1 MHRKQDDLIVA
12 DVIFVHFLFFYV
24 DMKKHTQNT
33 EGAGAFYSAFTAV
46 LAGMPERSRTI
57 VAKRF
62 GVTGRKPMTLQ
73 AIGNVYDITRERVR
87 QIVQSGVRTAREHAD
102 DAVVAAVRT
111 RLTDYL
117 RTHHGIAME
126 ETIIK
131 ELADGNVKE
140 EGAIRFFI
148 ESVADVDFVNAKKF
162 PVAERVVAMHDFD
175 TQKWHMVHTT
185 VKDALKTAARTHTSH
200 ALHKIV
206 TDTHGAIAHDEFVTY
221 LVVSREI
228 GKNPFDKWGL
238 VEWDEISPR
247 GVREKA
253 LLVMKEQGTP
263 MHFREIAAAI
273 DVAGLGKNGR
283 TSHPQTVHN
292 ELIRDKNFVLVGR
305 GVYAIAN
312 KNYVRGTVK
321 DVIEKVL
328 ATASEPLTA
337 QDVIERVLAMRYV
350 KPSTVRVNLNAIAK
364 KMNKKYTLEKKQK

>member
-1 MHRKQDDLIVA
+1 MNTKTHSA
-12 DVIFVHFLFFYV
+12 DGVGKFY
-24 DMKKHTQNT
+24 H
-33 EGAGAFYSAFTAV
+33 AFTTV
-46 LAGMPERSRTI
+46 LADMPERSRAI

-87 QIVQSGVRTAREHAD
+87 QIVQSGIRTAREHAD
-102 DAVVAAVRT
+102 DAVVADVRT
-111 RLTDYL
+111 RLTNYL
-117 RTHHGIAME
+117 HTHHGIAME

-131 ELADGNVKE
+131 ELADGDAKE

-148 ESVADVDFVNAKKF
+148 ESVADVDFVNAKKL
-162 PVAERVVAMHDFD
+162 PVSDRVVMLHDFD
-175 TQKWHMVHTT
+175 TQKWHTVHTT
-185 VKDALKTAARTHTSH
+185 VKQALASAQRTHTSH
-200 ALHKIV
+200 DLHKIV
-206 TDTHGAIAHDEFVTY
+206 TDANGAIAHDEFVTY
-221 LVVSREI
+221 MVVSREI

-253 LLVMKEQGTP
+253 LLVMKEKGEP
-263 MHFREIAAAI
+263 MHFRDIAKAI
-273 DVAGLGKNGR
+273 DAAGLGKNGR
-283 TSHPQTVHN
+283 VSHPQTVHN

-305 GVYAIAN
+305 GVYAISN
-312 KNYVRGTVK
+312 KDYVRGTVK
-321 DVIEKVL
+321 DVIENVL
-328 ATASEPLTA
+328 ANAAEPLTA